1 MSKKIRYIRKL
12 QSIDPFHPLVEK
24 NKHLIKEKSLM
35 ESQPVV
41 SMDNIEMFRDK
52 SFDLKFLG
60 IDNDSNGQRN

>member
-1 MSKKIRYIRKL
+1 
-12 QSIDPFHPLVEK
+12 
-24 NKHLIKEKSLM
+24 M
-35 ESQPVV
+35 ESEPVV